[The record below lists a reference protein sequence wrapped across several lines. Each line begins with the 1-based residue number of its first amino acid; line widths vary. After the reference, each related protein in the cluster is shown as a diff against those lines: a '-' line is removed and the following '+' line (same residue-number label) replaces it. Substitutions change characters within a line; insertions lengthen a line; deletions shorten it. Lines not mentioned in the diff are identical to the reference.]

1 MKIQHVPLQH
11 AAQTWELVQE
21 YLAESQV
28 HAKGDY
34 SLEQI
39 KLYVLTGQWMLLVS
53 TDDENKIHGA
63 MTIDFINRPNHRVAF
78 VTGTGGKAI
87 INEDTFKQLENICR
101 VNGATKIECAARD
114 SVSRL
119 LGRFGFNE
127 KYIILEVSI

>member
-11 AAQTWELVQE
+11 VAQTWGLVQE

-28 HAKGDY
+28 HAKEDY

-53 TDDENKIHGA
+53 TDDKNKIHGA
-63 MTIDFINRPNHRVAF
+63 MTVDFINRPNHRVAF

-127 KYIILEVSI
+127 KYIILEVSL

>member
-11 AAQTWELVQE
+11 AAQTWGLVQE
-21 YLAESQV
+21 HLAESQV
-28 HAKGDY
+28 HARGDY

-39 KLYVLTGQWMLLVS
+39 KLYVLTGQWLLLVS
-53 TDDENKIHGA
+53 TDDDNNVCGA
-63 MTIDFINRPNHRVAF
+63 MTVDFINRPNQRVAF
-78 VTGTGGKAI
+78 ITGAGGKAI

-127 KYIILEVSI
+127 KYIILEVSL

>member
-11 AAQTWELVQE
+11 AAQTWELVQD
-21 YLAESQV
+21 YLAESQA

-39 KLYVLTGQWMLLVS
+39 KLCVLTGQWMLLVS
-53 TDDENKIHGA
+53 TDDDNKIHGA

-78 VTGTGGKAI
+78 VTGASGKSI
-87 INEDTFKQLENICR
+87 INEDTFRQLENICR
-101 VNGATKIECAARD
+101 INGATKIECAARD

-127 KYIILEVSI
+127 KYIILEVSL